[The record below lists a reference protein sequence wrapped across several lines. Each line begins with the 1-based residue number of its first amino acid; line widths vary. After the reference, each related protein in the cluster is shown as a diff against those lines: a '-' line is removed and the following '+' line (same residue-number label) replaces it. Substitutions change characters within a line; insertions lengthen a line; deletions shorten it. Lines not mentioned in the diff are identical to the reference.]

1 MKKGPSRYSRRD
13 ITKGRSTLSWQQ
25 QMWRKNSNG
34 HTPGQERNLKGGLV
48 SKSMFRSWTVLVSR
62 WLLEA
67 KVIIVQNQTQTLKAG
82 PLDLLTNTWIE
93 LRLEKWKFHKQS
105 QGLRGPAHGTCILL
119 REAPGF
125 QKSRNVCRE
134 TRQKHSRWCQL
145 EPSLFYS
152 RFIARRL
159 APRRWLNLTRF
170 RCNRKQITNCAAP
183 RLGFILGCGQGSV
196 SPETAV
202 KWKARIRQ
210 LADLNWT
217 E

>member
-1 MKKGPSRYSRRD
+1 MKKGPSMYSQRD

-34 HTPGQERNLKGGLV
+34 HTPGQDRNLGGTYITPKGGLV
-48 SKSMFRSWTVLVSR
+48 SKNMFRSWRVLVSG

-82 PLDLLTNTWIE
+82 PLDLLTNTWIK

-125 QKSRNVCRE
+125 KKSRNVCRE
-134 TRQKHSRWCQL
+134 IRQNTAGDASWNLLCLIHA
-145 EPSLFYS
+145 SL
-152 RFIARRL
+152 
-159 APRRWLNLTRF
+159 PDDWLPGGGW
-170 RCNRKQITNCAAP
+170 IS
-183 RLGFILGCGQGSV
+183 QGSDV
-196 SPETAV
+196 TGN
-202 KWKARIRQ
+202 K
-210 LADLNWT
+210 
-217 E
+217 